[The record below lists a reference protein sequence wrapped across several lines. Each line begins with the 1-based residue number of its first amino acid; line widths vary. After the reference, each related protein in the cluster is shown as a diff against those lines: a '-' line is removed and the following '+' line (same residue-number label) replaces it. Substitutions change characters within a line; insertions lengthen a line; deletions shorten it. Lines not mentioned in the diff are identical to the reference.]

1 MEVRVRHHQTVFTS
15 AVLTGHTGKGDRYL
29 RCPGKP
35 GLGMRIKADHLKMT
49 FIYLFIYKKS
59 KTMLCSFLYFGFK
72 YCFFRRC
79 IIIDKATQQQISA
92 YNIKVVYT
100 FIIPHVSINLT
111 DQYL

>member
-1 MEVRVRHHQTVFTS
+1 
-15 AVLTGHTGKGDRYL
+15 
-29 RCPGKP
+29 
-35 GLGMRIKADHLKMT
+35 
-49 FIYLFIYKKS
+49 
-59 KTMLCSFLYFGFK
+59 MLCSFLYFGFK

-111 DQYL
+111 NQYL